1 MKNFMKKISK
11 SRLFAVV
18 LAIVLIASVATV
30 AMAAEE
36 DPAGETKGVE
46 KGTYDTNYT
55 VTTVKSVK
63 SGSVVVGAVLQILDS
78 KGAVVEEWTT
88 TKDDH
93 VITSKLVAGAKY
105 TLHEKS
111 APKGFV
117 LAADVPFTV
126 STDGSINEVEM
137 KDDWTKVTVAKYSNA
152 TMKLLAGSTLQ
163 VIDSKTNDVVYEWT
177 TDGTA
182 TRFEGF
188 LEAGKEYIL
197 RETKAPAGHTV
208 AADVVF
214 TVSTDGKEDTVNMY
228 DTPTTVSIRKVAK

>member
-1 MKNFMKKISK
+1 MKHFMKKIAK

-36 DPAGETKGVE
+36 DAGDAKGIE

-63 SGSVVVGAVLQILDS
+63 SGSVVVGAVLQIIDS

-93 VITSKLVAGAKY
+93 VIKSKLVAGAKY

-111 APKGFV
+111 APKGYIV
-117 LAADVPFTV
+117 AADVPFTV

-137 KDDWTKVTVAKYSNA
+137 KDDWTKVTVAKYSDA

-163 VIDSKTNDVVYEWT
+163 VIDSATNEVVYEWT

-197 RETKAPAGHTV
+197 RETKAPDGHTV

-214 TVSTDGKEDTVNMY
+214 KVATDGKEDVVNMY

>member
-1 MKNFMKKISK
+1 MKHFMKKIAR

-18 LAIVLIASVATV
+18 LAIVLVASVATV
-30 AMAAEE
+30 AMAAEDE
-36 DPAGETKGVE
+36 DTKGVE
-46 KGTYDTNYT
+46 KGTYDTSYT
-55 VTTVKSVK
+55 VTTIKSVK
-63 SGSVVVGAVLQILDS
+63 SGSAVVGAVLQILDS

-214 TVSTDGKEDTVNMY
+214 TVSTDGKEDTINMY

>member
-1 MKNFMKKISK
+1 MKNFMTKIAR

-36 DPAGETKGVE
+36 ETGDTKGVE

>member
-18 LAIVLIASVATV
+18 LAIVLVASVATV
-30 AMAAEE
+30 AMAAEDE
-36 DPAGETKGVE
+36 DTKGVE

-63 SGSVVVGAVLQILDS
+63 SGTAVVGAVLQILDS

-93 VITSKLVAGAKY
+93 VLTSKLVAGAKY

-111 APKGFV
+111 APKGFIV
-117 LAADVPFTV
+117 APDVPFTV

-188 LEAGKEYIL
+188 LEADKEYIL

>member
-18 LAIVLIASVATV
+18 LAIVLVASVATV
-30 AMAAEE
+30 AMAAEDE
-36 DPAGETKGVE
+36 DTKGVE

-63 SGSVVVGAVLQILDS
+63 SGTAVVGAVLQIIDS

-111 APKGFV
+111 APKGFIV
-117 LAADVPFTV
+117 APDVPFTV